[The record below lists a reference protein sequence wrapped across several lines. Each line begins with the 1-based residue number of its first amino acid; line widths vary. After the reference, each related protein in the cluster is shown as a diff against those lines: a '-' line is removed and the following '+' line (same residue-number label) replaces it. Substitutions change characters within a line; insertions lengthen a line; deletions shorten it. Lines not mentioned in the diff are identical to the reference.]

1 MSYTRAVQYQRRE
14 LRRQRYRQRLRM
26 ILTVFLAA
34 ALIVFVLSVS

>member
-14 LRRQRYRQRLRM
+14 LRRQRYRKRLRT

-34 ALIVFVLSVS
+34 ALIVFLLTVT